1 MSATEPVPT
10 ADSEVFWERCKAGE
24 LCLPRCRQC
33 GELNW
38 FPRAMCRYCSGTDM
52 EWVPMSGQAT
62 VYSFS
67 VVDRPPSPDLP
78 GRYVLALVDL
88 DEGVRMMTHVVDCD
102 PAEVRIG
109 MRVSVRFKPVS
120 DEISLPMFGPMPLG
134 SRNG

>member
-1 MSATEPVPT
+1 MNVTVPVPT
-10 ADSEVFWERCKAGE
+10 ADSEVFWERCRAGE
-24 LCLPRCRQC
+24 LWLPRCREC

-52 EWVPMSGQAT
+52 EWVPMSGRAT

-88 DEGVRMMTHVVDCD
+88 DEGVRMMTHIVGCD
-102 PAEVRIG
+102 PAEASIG
-109 MRVSVRFKPVS
+109 MRVSVRFQPVS
-120 DEISLPMFGPMPLG
+120 DEISLPVFGPA
-134 SRNG
+134 

>member
-10 ADSEVFWERCKAGE
+10 ADSEVFWARCKAGA
-24 LCLPRCRQC
+24 LCLPRCRAC

-52 EWVPMSGQAT
+52 EWVPMSGRAT

-67 VVDRPPSPDLP
+67 VVDRPPSPELP
-78 GRYVLALVDL
+78 DRYVLALVDL

-102 PAEVRIG
+102 PTEVRIG
-109 MRVSVRFKPVS
+109 MRVSVLFQPVS
-120 DEISLPMFGPMPLG
+120 DEISLPMFRPAIH
-134 SRNG
+134 

>member
-1 MSATEPVPT
+1 MSVTEPVPT

-24 LCLPRCRQC
+24 LCLPRCRGC

-38 FPRAMCRYCSGTDM
+38 FPRAMCRYCSGTDL

-67 VVDRPPSPDLP
+67 VVDRPPSPGLP

-88 DEGVRMMTHVVDCD
+88 DEGVRMMTHVVGCD
-102 PAEVRIG
+102 PGEVRIG
-109 MRVSVRFKPVS
+109 MRVSVRFQPIS
-120 DEISLPMFGPMPLG
+120 DEISLPMFHPVIPGHG
-134 SRNG
+134 R